1 MSRLVL
7 RRSLVTLVTIASIF
21 GGAVA
26 IRAAAGWTAG
36 AAPLDQPP
44 DAAALVGQLRDEQ
57 ARADAI
63 AAELGQVL
71 DGSAQLQDALRAA
84 QEKAATDAASAD
96 GLAKQLAEAQVRL
109 ATLERQLA
117 SARSPVAPAGTTV
130 TNSTSS
136 TAPASEP
143 EGADDD

>member
-7 RRSLVTLVTIASIF
+7 RRSLITLVTIASIF

-44 DAAALVGQLRDEQ
+44 DAAALVGKLRDEQ

-63 AAELGQVL
+63 AAELEQVL
-71 DGSAQLQDALRAA
+71 DRSAELQDALHAA
-84 QEKAATDAASAD
+84 REKAVADADSAD
-96 GLAKQLAEAQVRL
+96 ALAEQLAAAEAKL
-109 ATLERQLA
+109 AALERQLA
-117 SARSPVAPAGTTV
+117 SAPIAAAPAAA
-130 TNSTSS
+130 SS
-136 TAPASEP
+136 TVIATSGEHEDEP
-143 EGADDD
+143 DDD